1 MLYGGPSWTISHA
14 GVGSP
19 QVGTTWDFAEGA
31 NSWFFE
37 TYLLLANPTL
47 SSASAVTLWFRRT
60 DGTWVSSATTVPA
73 GGRVSLATKS
83 VAGLA
88 NTSFTTLVQVTNGVG
103 VVAERATYWPIN
115 TGGGVYTATGPPAGV
130 AAMTGVSTEADLSSP
145 AAVATGAR
153 VSPYAA
159 RAAHGT
165 PPRLY
170 QRLAGY
176 PAGGTSVSEDPV
188 VKPPGTLTLVGDAV
202 TERALSGALLGTTD
216 AAATTLAITTTWY
229 GAHLT
234 GGRRR

>member
-1 MLYGGPSWTISHA
+1 
-14 GVGSP
+14 VGSP

-73 GGRVSLATKS
+73 GGRVSVATKS
-83 VAGLA
+83 LAGLA

-103 VVAERATYWPIN
+103 VVAERATYWPVN
-115 TGGGVYTATGPPAGV
+115 TGGGVYTAAGPPAGV
-130 AAMTGVSTEADLSSP
+130 AAMTGAPTEADPSSP

-159 RAAHGT
+159 SAAHGT

-170 QRLAGY
+170 QRLVGY
-176 PAGGTSVSEDPV
+176 PSSGSAGSEDTDV
-188 VKPPGTLTLVGDAV
+188 GPPGTIRLSGETV
-202 TERALSGALLGTTD
+202 TERALSGALLGTGTD
-216 AAATTLAITTTWY
+216 SIATPLSITTTWY